1 MTSRTKYIILY
12 VVGLVVCIA
21 PPVVAVLL
29 NFPVWVQKSSA
40 ATLSGV
46 SLVLLVLCC
55 IPFYKA
61 ILSYI
66 KSASSP
72 VMWLLLF
79 VFCFHF
85 GAIVD
90 EMTVISFVGVI
101 SNTVG
106 AVIFKIAKKY
116 KRE

>member
-1 MTSRTKYIILY
+1 MTERTKYFILY
-12 VVGLVVCIA
+12 AVGLIVCIV
-21 PPVVAVLL
+21 PPVVAVLM
-29 NFPVWVQKSSA
+29 NFPVWIHKSSA
-40 ATLSGV
+40 ATLSGI

-61 ILSYI
+61 ILAYVR
-66 KSASSP
+66 SASSP

-79 VFCFHF
+79 LFCFLF
-85 GAIVD
+85 GSIVD
-90 EMTVISFVGVI
+90 EMTAISFVGAI

>member
-79 VFCFHF
+79 VFCFLF

-90 EMTVISFVGVI
+90 EMTIISFVGVI

>member
-1 MTSRTKYIILY
+1 MNERTKHFILY
-12 VVGLVVCIA
+12 ALGLIVCIA
-21 PPVVAVLL
+21 PPAVAVLL
-29 NFPVWVQKSSA
+29 NFPVWVNKSSA
-40 ATLSGV
+40 ATLSGI

-79 VFCFHF
+79 VFCFLF
-85 GAIVD
+85 GSIVH
-90 EMTVISFVGVI
+90 EMTVISFVGAV

>member
-1 MTSRTKYIILY
+1 MTERTKHLILY
-12 VVGLVVCIA
+12 VLGLVVCIA
-21 PPVVAVLL
+21 PPVVAVLM
-29 NFPVWVQKSSA
+29 NFPVWISKSAA

-61 ILSYI
+61 ILAYI

-79 VFCFHF
+79 VFCFLF
-85 GAIVD
+85 GSIVD
-90 EMTVISFVGVI
+90 ELTVISFVGVV

-106 AVIFKIAKKY
+106 AVIFKIAKRY

>member
-1 MTSRTKYIILY
+1 MNDRTKYFVLY
-12 VVGLVVCIA
+12 AVGLAVCIA
-21 PPVVAVLL
+21 PPAIAVLM

-40 ATLSGV
+40 ATLSGI
-46 SLVLLVLCC
+46 SLVLLVLSC

-72 VMWLLLF
+72 IMWLLLF
-79 VFCFHF
+79 VFCFLF

-90 EMTVISFVGVI
+90 EMTVISFIGVV